1 MPREWVT
8 ETRAP
13 WCPLIHQLLQAIDR
27 HNQLYFVTRDTWHL
41 RQAMILRHY
50 VSELK
55 TWIVSHERA
64 SDNEPP

>member
-8 ETRAP
+8 PIRQP

-27 HNQLYFVTRDTWHL
+27 HNGLYFATGDRWHL
-41 RQAMILRHY
+41 LKAAELRQY

-55 TWIVSHERA
+55 SWIVSHE
-64 SDNEPP
+64 